1 MKYKHKHFKDRH
13 HPIDFDARYHYF
25 PQNICEGL
33 NSVPFNDNIS
43 NLMENN
49 ESNVQYHNC
58 DHEANVS
65 STRSNC
71 QNKFRLRC
79 QKLSSSKEIS
89 FSAHRRRICDKML
102 IVAILS
108 LTLLHGK
115 F

>member
-1 MKYKHKHFKDRH
+1 MKHKQKHIKDRH
-13 HPIDFDARYHYF
+13 RPIDFDARYQYF

-33 NSVPFNDNIS
+33 RLVPVNNNIS

-49 ESNVQYHNC
+49 EYNVQYHNC
-58 DHEANVS
+58 DHEAYVS

-79 QKLSSSKEIS
+79 QKFASSKEIS
-89 FSAHRRRICDKML
+89 FSALRRRICDKML

>member
-1 MKYKHKHFKDRH
+1 MKNKQKHFKDRH
-13 HPIDFDARYHYF
+13 RPIDCDGPSPSTCNG
-25 PQNICEGL
+25 PQP
-33 NSVPFNDNIS
+33 VAFHDNIS
-43 NLMENN
+43 NVMENN

-71 QNKFRLRC
+71 QNRCRLRC
-79 QKLSSSKEIS
+79 QKLSSSKEVS
-89 FSAHRRRICDKML
+89 FSALRRRICDKML
-102 IVAILS
+102 IVTILS

>member
-1 MKYKHKHFKDRH
+1 MKNKQKHFKDWHR
-13 HPIDFDARYHYF
+13 PIDFDGPYQYISQRVC
-25 PQNICEGL
+25 NGL
-33 NSVPFNDNIS
+33 QSVAFHDNIS
-43 NLMENN
+43 NVMENN

-58 DHEANVS
+58 DHEAYVS
-65 STRSNC
+65 PTRSKC
-71 QNKFRLRC
+71 QNRFRLRC

-89 FSAHRRRICDKML
+89 FSALRRRICDRML